1 MMMKEL
7 QFMNYEQAAEFI
19 GITVGTLYS
28 MVART
33 AIPHHRIGPRL
44 VRFSRD
50 ELRAWLERKAVA
62 DHREG
67 GQSGEVA

>member
-1 MMMKEL
+1 MMMTDLK
-7 QFMNYEQAAEFI
+7 FMNYEQAADFI
-19 GITVGTLYS
+19 GVTIGTLYS
-28 MVART
+28 MVARR

-44 VRFSRD
+44 VRFSGE

-67 GQSGEVA
+67 GHSGEVA